1 MSRNPLYQFVDTDTT
16 RLEAALV
23 DAYEAI
29 VGHSAQPSSPERIF
43 IAWVASII
51 LQERVYLNHAG
62 NQNIPSRAE
71 GANLDALGELFYQH
85 MPGRDLL
92 HRDDAVQYQ
101 RSARPAPC

>member
-16 RLEAALV
+16 KLEAALV
-23 DAYEAI
+23 DAYEVL

-62 NQNIPSRAE
+62 NQNIPSPPRAPTLTPW
-71 GANLDALGELFYQH
+71 ASCSTSI
-85 MPGRDLL
+85 R
-92 HRDDAVQYQ
+92 
-101 RSARPAPC
+101 ARPRPPPP

>member
-16 RLEAALV
+16 KLEAALV

-51 LQERVYLNHAG
+51 LQERVYRTMRETRTY
-62 NQNIPSRAE
+62 RA
-71 GANLDALGELFYQH
+71 ALRARTL
-85 MPGRDLL
+85 MPWASYSTSMR
-92 HRDDAVQYQ
+92 
-101 RSARPAPC
+101 ARPRPPPP